1 MTTAKAVD
9 ARRGRRDLAILASG
23 LAVSI
28 AGDAAAFIALLLR
41 LQPHGSGWVAA
52 LLAAELVP
60 FVVLAP
66 LVGRVVDRYETR
78 GVLIVALLGQAA
90 VAVPLAL
97 VGGPLPTVLLFA
109 VLAALSALVRPATN
123 ALIPAITGPDGRAR
137 GFARLGLAFGL
148 GWIAGPAAGGL
159 LTGWFGVRTAVLAD
173 AATFAVLAGGCA
185 LLSVRRRPAPP
196 AAAGDRSGGLRLLV
210 ADRVLFVAV
219 LGTAISVGAAM
230 VDNVAAPFR
239 FIDQLGASQSQYGLY
254 LTLWGIGALAGAQAL
269 PRVRIGHRPALA
281 LACLICGAGIA
292 GIGAAPTLL
301 LAYVAATLGGVGNGV
316 LNVAQNALV
325 AERTPAERHGRLFAT
340 VGAVSQTAIG
350 GGTAAAA
357 PLVAWLGAGGALIAA
372 GVTSMTAAA
381 VVALL
386 STLERAKSPEDEKGP
401 EGEKG
406 PERAEG
412 AKSGRGG
419 KTED

>member
-1 MTTAKAVD
+1 MAITKDVD
-9 ARRGRRDLAILASG
+9 ARRGRADLGILTAG
-23 LAVSI
+23 LAVSV
-28 AGDAAAFIALLLR
+28 AGDAAAFVALLLR

-78 GVLIVALLGQAA
+78 GVLILALLGQAM

-97 VGGPLPTVLLFA
+97 LDGPLPTVLLFA
-109 VLAALSALVRPATN
+109 GLAALSALVRPATN
-123 ALIPAITGPDGRAR
+123 ALIPAITGPAGRAR
-137 GFARLGLAFGL
+137 GFARLGLGFGL

-159 LTGWFGVRTAVLAD
+159 LTGWFGVRAAVLAD
-173 AATFAVLAGGCA
+173 AGTFAVLAGACA
-185 LLSVRRRPAPP
+185 LLSVRRAPAPR
-196 AAAGDRSGGLRLLV
+196 AGTGRGEGGLRLLV
-210 ADRVLFVAV
+210 ADRVLFAAV
-219 LGTAISVGAAM
+219 LGTAVSVGAAI

-239 FIDQLGASQSQYGLY
+239 FIDQLGASQGQYGLY

-269 PRVRIGHRPALA
+269 PLVRVGHRTALA

-301 LAYVAATLGGVGNGV
+301 LAYAAATLGGVGNGV

-325 AERTPAERHGRLFAT
+325 AERTPAERHGRVFAT

-357 PLVAWLGAGGALIAA
+357 PLVGWLGGGGALIAA
-372 GVTSMTAAA
+372 GVTSMVAT

-386 STLERAKSPEDEKGP
+386 PAGGRPSEERAA
-401 EGEKG
+401 
-406 PERAEG
+406 ER
-412 AKSGRGG
+412 RGL
-419 KTED
+419 DRMR